1 MVRQG
6 WNKTWAAS
14 LRPMSEA
21 IGRAQLGWRWVWVTF
36 QSPKTPGLSLQGIL
50 CINGTSHPT
59 SEVVV
64 GTHAGLGTSNPQGL
78 PREVLS
84 STLSC

>member
-36 QSPKTPGLSLQGIL
+36 QSSKTPGLSLQGIL
-50 CINGTSHPT
+50 CKNGTSHPLQR
-59 SEVVV
+59 SWL
-64 GTHAGLGTSNPQGL
+64 GLMQDWALQTRRACQEK
-78 PREVLS
+78 R
-84 STLSC
+84 